1 MLQIDDILA
10 PTGVVVPGVPIGF
23 CRSCRG
29 SGVKPVRAAGRNA
42 AVKKLELFVVL
53 ETQLSAEGG
62 FFNDH

>member
-1 MLQIDDILA
+1 
-10 PTGVVVPGVPIGF
+10 
-23 CRSCRG
+23 
-29 SGVKPVRAAGRNA
+29 VKPVRAAGRNA